1 MEVVR
6 YCASKKRLF
15 LVGVMFF
22 LIMCISGIYALNNEI
37 NDTET
42 TLSTS
47 AVEIKLE
54 EYNGSNEP
62 FTEDGKIVMPG
73 EEISLVPRVNNLGIE
88 CYLRTKITYTIN
100 NEEYNEL
107 DYIDGNYASWDKKD
121 GYYYY
126 GSTLGK
132 EESVDL
138 FNEISIPDN
147 LTNEYQG
154 KKVIVNI
161 LVEAIQAKNFDGNW
175 EGIEIKESVNRTY
188 DINSSGSST
197 VVYENNAQQHIT
209 LDDGFFDNLGGLL
222 PGDSVSE
229 NVEILNSSKDKNKYY
244 LRIDKEDLSDE
255 ERKLLENI
263 NLIIKTSNGTVL
275 STTNL
280 ADLEKLDLGT
290 YESGKGDTLTLEVS
304 LPKELDNEFSKILT
318 KITWRFSL
326 ELIESAIIIPET
338 WDLKFD
344 LSITVF
350 LLSALGLLIVLILEK
365 KEKDKIEK
373 NN

>member
-1 MEVVR
+1 
-6 YCASKKRLF
+6 
-15 LVGVMFF
+15 
-22 LIMCISGIYALNNEI
+22 MCVSGIYSLTNEI

-42 TLSTS
+42 TISTG

-54 EYNGSNEP
+54 EYNGNNEP
-62 FTEDGKIVMPG
+62 FDEDGKIVMPG
-73 EEISLVPRVNNLGIE
+73 EEISLVPKVNNLGIE

-107 DYIDGNYASWDKKD
+107 DYINGNYTTWEKKD

-126 GSTLGK
+126 DSTLGE

-138 FNEISIPDN
+138 FNKISIPDN

-154 KKVIVNI
+154 KKVIVTI

-175 EGIEIKESVNRTY
+175 DEVEIKESIKRDY
-188 DINSSGSST
+188 DLNTSGKST
-197 VVYENNAQQHIT
+197 IIYENSTLEHIT
-209 LDDGFFDNLGGLL
+209 LDNGFFDNLGGLL

-229 NVEILNSSKDKNKYY
+229 NVEILNSSENKNRYY
-244 LRIDKEDLSDE
+244 LMLENTDLSDE
-255 ERKLLENI
+255 EKKLLENI
-263 NLIIKTSNGTVL
+263 NLIIKKSDGTVL
-275 STTNL
+275 SKVNL
-280 ADLEKLDLGT
+280 ASSGKIELGT
-290 YESGKGDTLTLEVS
+290 YKAGEGDTLSFEVS

-318 KITWRFSL
+318 KLNWRFSL
-326 ELIESAIIIPET
+326 EIVETPETNPNT

-344 LSITVF
+344 LSITIF
-350 LLSALGLLIVLILEK
+350 LLSALGFLVVLILEK
-365 KEKDKIEK
+365 KENDNIEK